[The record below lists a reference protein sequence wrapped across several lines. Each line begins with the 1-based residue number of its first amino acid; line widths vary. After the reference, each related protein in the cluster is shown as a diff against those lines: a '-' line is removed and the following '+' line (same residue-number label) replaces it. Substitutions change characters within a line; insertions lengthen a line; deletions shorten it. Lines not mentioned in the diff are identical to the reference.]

1 MVEEKRIRRKF
12 ERDSV
17 HYIDKEE
24 YNKELTGYHESGK
37 SSERLGEL
45 FVIHVK
51 RYASSA
57 KFKNYTYRDE
67 MEAEALWFLLKYA
80 GKNWNVLKQ
89 EGAGKKPDAF
99 AYCTQIIHNAF
110 LQIIERE
117 KTHSTIKDGL
127 IKNQDRSNYDDL
139 KYNILSQLGDD

>member
-1 MVEEKRIRRKF
+1 MTEKRERRKF
-12 ERDSV
+12 ERTSV
-17 HYIDKEE
+17 HYIDKDE
-24 YNKELTGYHESGK
+24 YNMELSSYHDTGK
-37 SSERLGEL
+37 TSERLGEL

-80 GKNWNVLKQ
+80 GKNWNPEKQ
-89 EGAGKKPDAF
+89 IQNGQKPDAF

-110 LQIIERE
+110 LQIIDRE
-117 KTHSTIKDGL
+117 KEHSELKDAL
-127 IKNQDRSNYDDL
+127 IKGQARANFEDL
-139 KYNILSQLGDD
+139 KYNILSQMSDD